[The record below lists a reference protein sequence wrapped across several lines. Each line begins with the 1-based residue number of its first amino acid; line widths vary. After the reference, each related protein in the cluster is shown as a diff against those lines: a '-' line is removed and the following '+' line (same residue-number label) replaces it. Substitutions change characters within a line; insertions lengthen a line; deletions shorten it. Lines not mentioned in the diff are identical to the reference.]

1 MAFRLSACLLVFAT
15 LQSASVYGQGRGSQM
30 LPSNLEG
37 LSQPEPQ
44 QSGATV
50 EPQLKADIERMIEV
64 AHLRERMLEL
74 SRLRFERLRPQL
86 TASMPPTPNRDKIL
100 LEYAEKYTSLHVS
113 SEYMSKVADIY
124 AKYFSDD
131 DIKGMIQFYQTP
143 AGQHYIAKIPEVTAD
158 MAQLADSAG
167 AEGIPHIWK
176 ELCREYPELRGNDG
190 KQDGKPW
197 TKYCVQHD
205 SEKESLLVNPAF
217 DQQVGQFRP

>member
-1 MAFRLSACLLVFAT
+1 
-15 LQSASVYGQGRGSQM
+15 M
-30 LPSNLEG
+30 LPSTLKG

-64 AHLRERMLEL
+64 AHLRERMLKI
-74 SRLRFERLRPQL
+74 SRLRFEHLRPQL

-100 LEYAEKYTSLHVS
+100 LEYAEKYTSLYIS

-143 AGQHYIAKIPEVTAD
+143 AGQHYVAKIPEVTAD
-158 MAQLADSAG
+158 IAQLADSAG

-176 ELCREYPELRGNDG
+176 ELCREYPELQG
-190 KQDGKPW
+190 K
-197 TKYCVQHD
+197 TKYCVQPN

-217 DQQVGQFRP
+217 DQHAGQFRP

>member
-1 MAFRLSACLLVFAT
+1 MLSPN
-15 LQSASVYGQGRGSQM
+15 S
-30 LPSNLEG
+30 EG
-37 LSQPEPQ
+37 LSQAEPQ

-64 AHLRERMLEL
+64 AHLRERMLEI
-74 SRLRFERLRPQL
+74 SRLRFEHLRPQL
-86 TASMPPTPNRDKIL
+86 AASMPPTPNRDKIL
-100 LEYAEKYTSLHVS
+100 LEYAEKYTNLHVS

-131 DIKGMIQFYQTP
+131 DIRAVIQFYQTP
-143 AGQHYIAKIPEVTAD
+143 AGQHYIAKIPQVTAD
-158 MAQLADSAG
+158 IAQLVDSAA

-197 TKYCVQHD
+197 TKYCVQHN
-205 SEKESLLVNPAF
+205 SEKESLLANPAF
-217 DQQVGQFRP
+217 DLQVGQFKAVTVNKSP